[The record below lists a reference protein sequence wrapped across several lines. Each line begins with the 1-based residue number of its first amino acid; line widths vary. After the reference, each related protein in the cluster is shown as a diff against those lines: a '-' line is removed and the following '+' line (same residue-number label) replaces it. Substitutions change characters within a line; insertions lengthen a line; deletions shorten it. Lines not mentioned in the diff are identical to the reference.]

1 MGGYHVLSSET
12 RPMTD
17 TTPLVQPPCHA
28 TRWRIAT
35 VACLVVMAIALATGV
50 SMYEQFSA
58 QIHHLQGKLKDV
70 QQIKYIAVLLDQNQ
84 APAML
89 VTLDPL
95 DGALQLQRLNSVA
108 EGREDSL
115 QLWALP
121 AQGKPRSLGVL
132 GGSGKTLRLPAVEST
147 LADVPRLAISVEAK
161 GGAEEGAA
169 PRLPFLF
176 EGAVVQKAL

>member
-1 MGGYHVLSSET
+1 MNDSS
-12 RPMTD
+12 PAAS
-17 TTPLVQPPCHA
+17 PPCHA

-35 VACLVVMAIALATGV
+35 AACLVVMAIATATGV

-58 QIHHLQGKLKDV
+58 QIRHLQTQLKEV
-70 QQIKYIAVLLDQNQ
+70 QQIRYIAVLLDQNQ

-95 DGALQLQRLNSVA
+95 DAALQVQRLNNVA

-115 QLWALP
+115 QLWALS
-121 AQGKPRSLGVL
+121 AQGNPRSLGVL
-132 GGSGKTLRLPAVEST
+132 GGSGKTLRLPAVAST
-147 LADVPRLAISVEAK
+147 LAAVPRLAISVEAK
-161 GGAEEGAA
+161 GGAEAGAA
-169 PRLPFLF
+169 PRIPFLF